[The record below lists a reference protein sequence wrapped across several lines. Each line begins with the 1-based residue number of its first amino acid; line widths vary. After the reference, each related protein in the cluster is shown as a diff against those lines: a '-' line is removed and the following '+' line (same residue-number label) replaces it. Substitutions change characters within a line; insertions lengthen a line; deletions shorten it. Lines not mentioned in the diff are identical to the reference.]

1 MFRKS
6 PSNDAKQDDQIP
18 IIINESLENDI
29 LNSEQHVS
37 GTFLCAVCLYQ
48 VRVSVYD
55 LMVSLLSFLIRIL

>member
-18 IIINESLENDI
+18 IIINESLETDI

-37 GTFLCAVCLYQ
+37 GTFLCDV
-48 VRVSVYD
+48 
-55 LMVSLLSFLIRIL
+55 FLCDIT